1 MNVSTSSYR
10 PSPIAPFSAA
20 PAAEEPADRALL
32 GGEPRTPLTHKL
44 VAGAVAGGVAW
55 NVSNL
60 ASQVASL
67 PGVTAKV
74 AAAALVAGSAL
85 AGWAAADIGSGIFH
99 WAVDNY
105 PTRNTPVL
113 GELAEKFQIHHHERH
128 SVLERST
135 LSNLAQVGTFTA
147 LPILALGLFSPHY
160 AVTAGVTSMLLG
172 TTLGQ
177 VSHRWTHHPQAPRL
191 ARTLQ
196 KARVLQ
202 SRSDHARHHAM
213 PWDDYYCIVNGMW
226 NQTLSRANFWRKL
239 EKQVFQLT
247 GREPKSWRDPGVKA
261 LALGQVTQEEFQANR
276 KVDRA
281 VFRQAA
287 QSDYRDYKAR
297 QLST

>member
-1 MNVSTSSYR
+1 MIVAHATHR
-10 PSPIAPFSAA
+10 PNLIAPRSAA
-20 PAAEEPADRALL
+20 PADEEPADRALI
-32 GGEPRTPLTHKL
+32 GGEPRTPLAHKL

-55 NVSNL
+55 NVSNI

-85 AGWAAADIGSGIFH
+85 AGWAAADFGSGIFH

-113 GELAEKFQIHHHERH
+113 GELAEKFQMHHHERH

-147 LPILALGLFSPHY
+147 LPILAMGLFSPHC

-177 VSHRWTHHPQAPRL
+177 VSHRWTHHPQAPQL

-202 SRSDHARHHAM
+202 TRADHARHHAM

-226 NQTLSRANFWRKL
+226 NQTLSKANFWRKL
-239 EKQVFQLT
+239 ERQVFQIT
-247 GREPKSWRDPGVKA
+247 GREPKSWRDPGIKA
-261 LALGQVTQEEFQANR
+261 LALGQVTQEEFQAHR

-281 VFRQAA
+281 VFRELA
-287 QSDYRDYKAR
+287 QRDYLDYKSR
-297 QLST
+297 QT